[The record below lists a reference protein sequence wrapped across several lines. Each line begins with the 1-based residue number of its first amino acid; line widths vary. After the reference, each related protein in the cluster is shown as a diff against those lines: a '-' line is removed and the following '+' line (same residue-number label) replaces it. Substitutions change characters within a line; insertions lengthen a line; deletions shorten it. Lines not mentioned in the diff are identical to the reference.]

1 MEIPNIHNI
10 SNNVEIKDIKADK
23 ADKADKLVLT
33 LFNDLISDLEAQI
46 ITGKIINLEDFER
59 NINFIKNNINKYNN
73 LMNEWY
79 DSDYLTDKENFNN
92 ILDKF
97 NNESNIYKELSF
109 VAINNINEN

>member
-1 MEIPNIHNI
+1 MEIPNNI
-10 SNNVEIKDIKADK
+10 EIKDMKADK
-23 ADKADKLVLT
+23 ADKFVLK
-33 LFNDLISDLEAQI
+33 LFNDLTSELEAQI

-73 LMNEWY
+73 FMSEWY
-79 DSDYLTDKENFNN
+79 DSDYLIDKENFLN

-109 VAINNINEN
+109 VAVNNIIEN